1 MRNNNNRYNQMQQ
14 IISAVLGGSLLFFII
29 FLIAS
34 GNGIIWLKVITAII
48 TILSS
53 GLSLGYLYL
62 TQELLRRR
70 SLWLSTAFAAILV
83 CTLASLILYFP
94 SPRP

>member
-1 MRNNNNRYNQMQQ
+1 MNKNNSRYNKMQQ
-14 IISAVLGGSLLFFII
+14 IISAILGGSLLLFII

-34 GNGIIWLKVITAII
+34 GNGVVWLKVITAII
-48 TILSS
+48 TILGS

-70 SLWLSTAFAAILV
+70 SMWISTAFAAILI
-83 CTLASLILYFP
+83 CTIASLILNFP